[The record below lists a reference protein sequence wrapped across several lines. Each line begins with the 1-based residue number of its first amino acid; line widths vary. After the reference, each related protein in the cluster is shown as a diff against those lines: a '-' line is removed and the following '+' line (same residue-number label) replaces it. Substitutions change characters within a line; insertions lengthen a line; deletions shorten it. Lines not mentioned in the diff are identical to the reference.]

1 MLILLAF
8 RIYICRLYDLCVLSA
23 HLVRWEEG
31 REAREVAAREAAAK
45 EASAKVARYVFSKSG
60 EFYYLQK

>member
-1 MLILLAF
+1 MIQPVKELLIHD
-8 RIYICRLYDLCVLSA
+8 DLCVLSA